1 VGRKP
6 DPERR
11 TELLDDVVAYFLEH
25 GIHQTSLRPLASG
38 LGTSTYTFVYHFG
51 SKEELVS
58 QVLAA
63 IAERHAVALEQ
74 LPDGSLDA
82 MIRGYWEWNLVDD
95 CLQQVRVVADAR
107 SLVRVAPDLYR
118 PFLRSIRSAL
128 EVRVARHLEAEG
140 RDRADAPIVATAV
153 DGALTDAASQEVP
166 LLDASAVAKLL
177 DRVA

>member
-11 TELLDDVVAYFLEH
+11 TELLGDVVAYFLEH

-74 LPDGSLDA
+74 LPDSSLDA

-95 CLQQVRVVADAR
+95 RLQQVRVVADAR
-107 SLVRVAPDLYR
+107 SLVRVSPDLYR
-118 PFLRSIRSAL
+118 PFLRSMRSAL
-128 EVRVARHLEAEG
+128 EVRVARHLEAAG
-140 RDRADAPIVATAV
+140 RDPGDALIVATAV
-153 DGALTDAASQEVP
+153 DGALADAASQESP
-166 LLDASAVAKLL
+166 SLDSNSVARLL